1 MENAREIIGKWT
13 CPVCG
18 EPAQELKINKNGRLY
33 TYCDCGCSVSLSMAE
48 SRRLLPILRTG
59 SSAKT
64 KTGNLILSN
73 KNKELTN
80 NENRRFENERNS
92 GNAAGR
98 WTTGNSAARA
108 GNNTGTEHG
117 GGWLAGLL
125 AGDDDE

>member
-59 SSAKT
+59 NSAKT

-73 KNKELTN
+73 KNKELIDNDTN
-80 NENRRFENERNS
+80 RNS
-92 GNAAGR
+92 GTTARR
-98 WTTGNSAARA
+98 WTSRNSAASA